1 MTSKILLVDDEPAI
15 CNLVKRHFQTEGY
28 LVYTASDA
36 EEAAQMLFYTPDLIL
51 LDINMPEVDGLEF
64 CKKVRGHI
72 DCPIIFLTSR
82 VTEQD
87 KIIGL
92 RAGGDDYITK
102 PFSLDELTARV
113 EAHLRRE
120 NRARHSGDTKMFG
133 DLFIDY
139 AGCCVYCNEEIV
151 PFSKKE
157 FDIIEFLS
165 LNAGQVFDRE
175 RIYERL
181 WGYNAEGSSDILKEH
196 IRRIRVKPEKVSDKS
211 YIETVWGCGYKCEHT
226 TKKIFL
232 ANWWVYLNP

>member
-1 MTSKILLVDDEPAI
+1 MTPKLLLVDDEAAI
-15 CNLVKRHFQTEGY
+15 CNLIKLHFQTEGY

-36 EEAAQMLFYTPDLIL
+36 EEASQMLSHTPDLIL

-64 CKKVRGHI
+64 CKKVRNHI

-82 VTEQD
+82 ITEQD

-120 NRARHSGDTKMFG
+120 NRARHGSTRMFG

-139 AGCCVYCNEEIV
+139 VGRCVYCNEQVI

-181 WGYNAEGSSDILKEH
+181 WGYDAEGNSDILKEH
-196 IRRIRVKPEKVSDKS
+196 IRRIRTKLAKATNKN
-211 YIETVWGCGYKCEHT
+211 YIETVWGCGYKW
-226 TKKIFL
+226 IS
-232 ANWWVYLNP
+232 

>member
-1 MTSKILLVDDEPAI
+1 MTYSREEPHMPSKILLVDDEPAI
-15 CNLVKRHFQTEGY
+15 CNLVKLHFQTEGY

-36 EEAAQMLFYTPDLIL
+36 EEAAQMLSHTPDLIL
-51 LDINMPEVDGLEF
+51 LDINMPEVDGLDF
-64 CKKVRGHI
+64 CKKVRSHI

-87 KIIGL
+87 KITGL

-120 NRARHSGDTKMFG
+120 NRARHSDTKMFG

-139 AGCCVYCNEEIV
+139 AGRCVYCNEQIV

-157 FDIIEFLS
+157 FDIVEFLS

-181 WGYNAEGSSDILKEH
+181 WGYDAEGSSDILKEH
-196 IRRIRVKPEKVSDKS
+196 IRRIRVKLEKVSDKS
-211 YIETVWGCGYKCEHT
+211 YIETVWGCGYK
-226 TKKIFL
+226 
-232 ANWWVYLNP
+232 WVS

>member
-1 MTSKILLVDDEPAI
+1 MPKLLLVDDEKAI
-15 CNLVKRHFQTEGY
+15 CNLIKLHFQTEGY
-28 LVYTASDA
+28 LVYTACDA
-36 EEAAQMLFYTPDLIL
+36 EEAAKMLAHAPDLIL

-64 CKKVRGHI
+64 CKKVRNHI

-82 VTEQD
+82 ITEQD

-120 NRARHSGDTKMFG
+120 NRTRH
-133 DLFIDY
+133 I
-139 AGCCVYCNEEIV
+139 
-151 PFSKKE
+151 SKKE

-165 LNAGQVFDRE
+165 LNPGQVFDRE

-181 WGYNAEGSSDILKEH
+181 WGYDAEGNSDILKEY
-196 IRRIRVKPEKVSDKS
+196 IRRIRTKLAKVSSKNH
-211 YIETVWGCGYKCEHT
+211 IETVWGCGYKWT
-226 TKKIFL
+226 D
-232 ANWWVYLNP
+232 

>member
-1 MTSKILLVDDEPAI
+1 MTPKLLLVDDEDAI
-15 CNLVKRHFQTEGY
+15 CNLIKLHFQTEGY

-36 EEAAQMLFYTPDLIL
+36 EEAAAELVHAPDLIL
-51 LDINMPEVDGLEF
+51 LDINMPGIDGLEF
-64 CKKVRGHI
+64 CKKVRSHI

-82 VTEQD
+82 ITEQD
-87 KIIGL
+87 KVIGL

-120 NRARHSGDTKMFG
+120 KRVQHRGGTGMFG

-139 AGCCVYCNEEIV
+139 VGRCVYCNEQIV

-165 LNAGQVFDRE
+165 RGAGQVFDRE

-181 WGYNAEGSSDILKEH
+181 WGYEAEGNSDILKEH
-196 IRRIRVKPEKVSDKS
+196 IRRIRTKLAKVSDKN
-211 YIETVWGCGYKCEHT
+211 YIETVWGCGYK
-226 TKKIFL
+226 
-232 ANWWVYLNP
+232 WVR

>member
-1 MTSKILLVDDEPAI
+1 MAPKLLLVDDEPAI
-15 CNLVKRHFQTEGY
+15 CSLIKLHFQTEGY

-36 EEAAQMLFYTPDLIL
+36 EEAAGMLSHAPDLIL
-51 LDINMPEVDGLEF
+51 LDINMPETDGLEF

-72 DCPIIFLTSR
+72 DCPILFLTSR

-87 KIIGL
+87 KVIGL

-113 EAHLRRE
+113 EAHLRWE
-120 NRARHSGDTKMFG
+120 NRTRKNGSTRMFG

-139 AGCCVYCNEEIV
+139 AGRCVYYGEELI

-165 LNAGQVFDRE
+165 LNAGQVFVLSDQ
-175 RIYERL
+175 
-181 WGYNAEGSSDILKEH
+181 AEGAAGRAEAGHRSHCGQRSVL
-196 IRRIRVKPEKVSDKS
+196 S
-211 YIETVWGCGYKCEHT
+211 YPLSEAG
-226 TKKIFL
+226 
-232 ANWWVYLNP
+232 